1 MSTAP
6 KSLLTEAVMFFSER
20 GVCKEVLYTEFEALL
35 DGLVATPE
43 FADETIEAVFL
54 QINNRLQVRAAVF
67 FTMDFDMDGHVNRLW
82 NMPLRQLAEKAGRGP
97 DMGGGPI
104 RLVCLGFTT
113 APQYRENLWKPG
125 QRNGRADLALIK
137 EAVNRNALGI
147 IGDEEEAYTPIPAD
161 RLRVAAEDAWYDDS
175 RGINEPETE
184 SPVKAG
190 SQPAVEEAI
199 EDQAQRE
206 RDEHLKKIA
215 LYTRQILT
223 LQESLKQAE
232 NRRLADLDQLRK
244 DHTDHLNLIRGEM
257 IDIKNEL
264 ANQQKINASLRRE
277 LAKAQNRTSID

>member
-6 KSLLTEAVMFFSER
+6 KSLLTEAVMFFSAR

-67 FTMDFDMDGHVNRLW
+67 FTMDFDMDGYVNRLW

-104 RLVCLGFTT
+104 RLACLGFTT
-113 APQYRENLWKPG
+113 APQHRENMWKPG

-137 EAVNRNALGI
+137 EAVSRNALGI
-147 IGDEEEAYTPIPAD
+147 IGVEEEAFTPIATE
-161 RLRVAAEDAWYDDS
+161 RLRVAAEDGWYDDS
-175 RGINEPETE
+175 RGITEPAPE
-184 SPVKAG
+184 PVAAE
-190 SQPAVEEAI
+190 QAI

-215 LYTRQILT
+215 LYTRQVLT
-223 LQESLKQAE
+223 LQERLKQAE
-232 NRRLADLDQLRK
+232 DRRLADLNQLRQ

-264 ANQQKINASLRRE
+264 AHQQKINASLRRE
-277 LAKAQNRTSID
+277 LTKAQNRTSID

>member
-67 FTMDFDMDGHVNRLW
+67 FTMDFDMDGYVNRLW

-104 RLVCLGFTT
+104 RLACLGFTT
-113 APQYRENLWKPG
+113 APQHRENMWKPG

-137 EAVNRNALGI
+137 EAVSRNALGI
-147 IGDEEEAYTPIPAD
+147 IGDEEEAFTPIATE
-161 RLRVAAEDAWYDDS
+161 RLRVAAEDGWYDDS
-175 RGINEPETE
+175 RGITEAVSEPVAAE
-184 SPVKAG
+184 
-190 SQPAVEEAI
+190 QAI

-215 LYTRQILT
+215 LYTRQVLT
-223 LQESLKQAE
+223 LQERLKQAE
-232 NRRLADLDQLRK
+232 DRRLTDLNQLRQ

-264 ANQQKINASLRRE
+264 AHQQKINASLRRE

>member
-1 MSTAP
+1 
-6 KSLLTEAVMFFSER
+6 MFFSER
-20 GVCKEVLYTEFEALL
+20 GICKEVLYSEFEALL

-43 FADETIEAVFL
+43 FADETVEAVFL

-67 FTMDFDMDGHVNRLW
+67 FTMDFDDDGYVNRLW

-104 RLVCLGFTT
+104 RLACLGFTT
-113 APQYRENLWKPG
+113 APQYRENMWKPG

-147 IGDEEEAYTPIPAD
+147 IGDEEAVYTAIPAE

-175 RGINEPETE
+175 RGITE
-184 SPVKAG
+184 SEPV
-190 SQPAVEEAI
+190 SDNTPACAEQTT

-223 LQESLKQAE
+223 LQERLKQAE
-232 NRRLADLDQLRK
+232 NRRLAELDQLRK
-244 DHTDHLNLIRGEM
+244 DHSDHLNLIRGEM

-264 ANQQKINASLRRE
+264 AAQQKVNAALRRD

>member
-6 KSLLTEAVMFFSER
+6 KSLLTDAVMFFSER
-20 GVCKEVLYTEFEALL
+20 GVCKEVLYSEFEALL

-67 FTMDFDMDGHVNRLW
+67 FTMDFAMDGYVNRLW

-104 RLVCLGFTT
+104 RLACLGFTL
-113 APQYRENLWKPG
+113 APQHRENMWKPG

-147 IGDEEEAYTPIPAD
+147 IGDDEEAFTAIPTE

-175 RGINEPETE
+175 RGISEAEPE
-184 SPVKAG
+184 PVATD
-190 SQPAVEEAI
+190 QAI

-215 LYTRQILT
+215 LYTRRVLT
-223 LQESLKQAE
+223 LQDRLKKVE
-232 NRRLADLDQLRK
+232 DRRLADLDQLRQ

-257 IDIKNEL
+257 IDIKNDL
-264 ANQQKINASLRRE
+264 AHQQKINASLRRE
-277 LAKAQNRTSID
+277 LTKARNRTSID